1 VNYQFFLKYLEI
13 VHYLINFAEELIWR
27 KFGQSNMKE
36 EKKQSIMNCTT
47 FDELL
52 DAEYGP
58 MGNSER
64 MKFEAEAEAFCV
76 AETMK

>member
-1 VNYQFFLKYLEI
+1 
-13 VHYLINFAEELIWR
+13 
-27 KFGQSNMKE
+27 MKE